1 MEYSNRVPGAQL
13 NETPAA
19 SSSSNAVIG
28 SPCCRSPHGSS
39 VGNPAVIV
47 SSCLIVTGAASA
59 DPYVQ
64 PASSGTYCAAGS
76 SSASAPASRSS
87 RMADAVNDL
96 DIDAILNTVSASGG
110 PAPRT
115 RAPNP
120 ALCTSSP
127 PATMP

>member
-19 SSSSNAVIG
+19 SSWSNAVIG

-59 DPYVQ
+59 EPQVQ
-64 PASSGTYCAAGS
+64 PASSGTYWAAGS

-87 RMADAVNDL
+87 RTADAVNDL
-96 DIDAILNTVSASGG
+96 DMDAIRNTVFASGA